1 MQNVI
6 EPRLVSQRTF
16 STVKFLCALPVLPPL
31 SLPEPLTTVLST
43 DSVIL
48 PFPGCHGLGIL
59 EYVAFLADFLYL
71 AACI

>member
-16 STVKFLCALPVLPPL
+16 STVKFLCALPVLPL
-31 SLPEPLTTVLST
+31 SPPEPLTTTVLFT

-48 PFPGCHGLGIL
+48 PFPGCHRVGII
-59 EYVAFLADFLYL
+59 EYVAFLDDFLYL
-71 AACI
+71 AVCI